1 MLINVIYNNGKA
13 CTVQAEPGGSADTE
27 TTCATKGTVELV
39 NGALILTTAVLSCVN
54 GQWHGSKYVY
64 CRENVTRSGHTFC
77 GQSVDD
83 GCTSWTEEKTDNC
96 VGQYVLMSEA
106 ELEGAASVTIDGVL
120 MYANEG
126 GRLVSVM
133 GGGAASS
140 SGDAPVREKLYQTA
154 SRKAGGAT
162 PKTAAGLSEGVFS
175 KGSSKSGVVS
185 K

>member
-1 MLINVIYNNGKA
+1 MLINVIYNNGK
-13 CTVQAEPGGSADTE
+13 VSNIQAEPAGSADHD

-39 NGALILTTAVLSCVN
+39 DGALISTTAVLSCVN

-133 GGGAASS
+133 GGGAASL
-140 SGDAPVREKLYQTA
+140 SGDAPVPEKLYQAA
-154 SRKAGGAT
+154 SRKAGNAA
-162 PKTAAGLSEGVFS
+162 PKTTGGLSEAGLG
-175 KGSSKSGVVS
+175 KGSSKSTVVS